1 MRHSL
6 KFAVKKIPW
15 IGTYIQVNAI
25 VEIIKQAA
33 SQIDDLVNSVRE
45 IVEALEG
52 FLAAMASPS
61 GYLNEKFEEKL
72 APITDA
78 YNDTKTKAE
87 LAMDITSV
95 ADADDT
101 YNAPKSGYV
110 VGDDPWA
117 DAV

>member
-1 MRHSL
+1 M
-6 KFAVKKIPW
+6 
-15 IGTYIQVNAI
+15 
-25 VEIIKQAA
+25 
-33 SQIDDLVNSVRE
+33 DSVRE

-78 YNDTKTKAE
+78 YTDTDTKTKAE
-87 LAMDITSV
+87 LAMDIASV
-95 ADADDT
+95 ADTGDT
-101 YNAPKSGYV
+101 CNAPKSGYV